1 MRIGYDLRPAVKP
14 NSARRGVGRYALE
27 VFKAIRRENPHPQI
41 IPYLIKGRPELNE
54 FRSDGRLLSYL
65 PRPSRMNWMVDWL
78 QLPVQFRRDQLD
90 LFHATDLIVLPVS
103 VKTRIWMTV
112 HDLIPYVFWKETV
125 RRIPR
130 DYVLFLR
137 QAWKQIKR
145 ADRIITSSEFSRR
158 DICRR
163 AGIDPRRV
171 SVAYL
176 GCNEELKHVPGPEA
190 RSRLES
196 AYGISG
202 PFLFY
207 VGGTDYRKNLPF
219 LLRAFAMIRAR
230 GYEGRLVLGGDT
242 FQQEIPEVL
251 KLEELARK
259 LGIEAVY
266 QEQALAPKHP
276 IYRNIFMGRELTSRL
291 GFLSIKKMK
300 QISIRILKEIGFM
313 RDLSPDTPVGN
324 LSGGERQGV
333 AIGRALHFGA
343 KLLILDEPTNA
354 LSIKEAE
361 YVLNVIQQIKKRISV
376 VFITHNVH
384 HVYPVADRFV
394 ILDRG
399 EKVAEVRKEEVNL
412 DELLQLMREVTRR
425 GG

>member
-259 LGIEAVY
+259 LGIED
-266 QEQALAPKHP
+266 
-276 IYRNIFMGRELTSRL
+276 
-291 GFLSIKKMK
+291 
-300 QISIRILKEIGFM
+300 RILKPGFIPDP
-313 RDLSPDTPVGN
+313 DLAAFYSACDFFVFPSKYEGFGLPVLEAMKCGAAVLTSGATSIPEVAGDCAGYFDPDRPEEMAERFWELVEDPDTV
-324 LSGGERQGV
+324 EARRE
-333 AIGRALHFGA
+333 AGRKRAARFTWRETA
-343 KLLILDEPTNA
+343 RRILELYEQNT
-354 LSIKEAE
+354 E
-361 YVLNVIQQIKKRISV
+361 YRIQNTEYRSLKS
-376 VFITHNVH
+376 
-384 HVYPVADRFV
+384 
-394 ILDRG
+394 
-399 EKVAEVRKEEVNL
+399 EV
-412 DELLQLMREVTRR
+412 
-425 GG
+425 